1 MWAVYIY
8 MCVYTGWQRENHHQI
23 YPRATGS
30 CFGASLDY
38 GPGLSVCMFVCVFM
52 SVCVC
57 VSVCVCFC
65 ICVFVFVDVCLWV
78 CEITIKYIQGLL
90 DLVSR
95 NFSIVVDPVSRMYT
109 QHIHTLHNTL
119 HTMGWL
125 RFVGSSNDRSLL
137 QNIVSFIGLFRKWDL

>member
-1 MWAVYIY
+1 
-8 MCVYTGWQRENHHQI
+8 
-23 YPRATGS
+23 
-30 CFGASLDY
+30 
-38 GPGLSVCMFVCVFM
+38 
-52 SVCVC
+52 VC

-65 ICVFVFVDVCLWV
+65 ICVFVFVDVCVCV
-78 CEITIKYIQGLL
+78 CEFVKSPSYIQGLL

-137 QNIVSFIGLFRKWDL
+137 QNIVSFIGLFRKRDL